1 MPDAVSSFVGSDD
14 VTRARTAQEAIVTQY
29 RWDISKYAADRARVV
44 RRIFDLMPE
53 EISQQDEQF
62 VVRNVEV
69 TGKISYLLVYMAMF
83 L

>member
-1 MPDAVSSFVGSDD
+1 M
-14 VTRARTAQEAIVTQY
+14 
-29 RWDISKYAADRARVV
+29 V
-44 RRIFDLMPE
+44 RRIFDLVPE

-69 TGKISYLLVYMAMF
+69 TGKISYLPVYMAMF